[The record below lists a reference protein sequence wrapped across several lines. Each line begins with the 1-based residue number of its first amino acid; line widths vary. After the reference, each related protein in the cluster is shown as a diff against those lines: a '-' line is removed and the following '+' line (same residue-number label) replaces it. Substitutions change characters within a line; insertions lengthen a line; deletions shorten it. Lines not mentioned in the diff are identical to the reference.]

1 MKKLDKSI
9 AWFFTLLVFVVG
21 MIIGANLPSN
31 TPTTDEYKQGFN
43 DGYDYAVKTAQLTE
57 DDGKLIAAHQHTA
70 HIARSDF
77 ADIHRTDG

>member
-31 TPTTDEYKQGFN
+31 TPTTDEYKQGFD
-43 DGYDYAVKTAQLTE
+43 DGYDYAVKPAQLTDDDGTTYTIVYGE
-57 DDGKLIAAHQHTA
+57 DDGNYYT
-70 HIARSDF
+70 R
-77 ADIHRTDG
+77 